1 LDEFSMIVSTTA
13 LSRTVLTTFAY
24 LIAMSAAHSTEF
36 SVRGV
41 RLGMSIANVTTALSA
56 DLAASAR
63 LEQKIISDVIIGD
76 LEELMTVSAGSHCGW
91 TEYDRNEACVNFSA
105 LAADGGM
112 PLKDDGV
119 LLIRLLQFFAYPIS
133 LEAFERRIIEEYG
146 QPALNWMTPALRP
159 PFQILPTSHTHRRWL
174 WSDDSW
180 AKSQEARD
188 WLGATFM
195 TDWDDS
201 KFEQPYLLIN
211 AYLRDGMVRGM
222 AVGLFDTKRLRERS
236 ERSSAARLVK
246 ESERAKRSKEAADQI
261 QLR

>member
-1 LDEFSMIVSTTA
+1 MTA
-13 LSRTVLTTFAY
+13 LIIALFRTFPPIFVLY
-24 LIAMSAAHSTEF
+24 LIAATAAHSAEF

-41 RLGMSIANVTTALSA
+41 HLGMSIAKVTTALSA
-56 DLAASAR
+56 DLAATAR

-91 TEYDRNEACVNFSA
+91 SEYDRNEPCVSFYA
-105 LAADGGM
+105 LAADGGI

-119 LLIRLLQFFAYPIS
+119 LLIRLLQFFTRPIS

-146 QPALNWMTPALRP
+146 QPALKWMTPAPRP
-159 PFQILPTSHTHRRWL
+159 RFQIFPTSHTHRRWL

-180 AKSQEARD
+180 ARSQEARD

-236 ERSSAARLVK
+236 ERSSAARLARDSH
-246 ESERAKRSKEAADQI
+246 EGAKRSEEAGDQI
-261 QLR
+261 KLR